1 MAGKRDQGSRKGT
14 RIREKEKDKSILVLG
29 IGNPIL
35 TDDAVGILV
44 VRKLHD
50 IDADIEEAAIGGMSL
65 LDLILGYD
73 AVVIVDAVKSPL
85 KEKGRK
91 SNRKGELKEKEG
103 EKEKK
108 RRKDKKIEKGRKKP
122 GTVSILEEHEIKR
135 TLHASSTH
143 DVSFSEALELGRNL
157 FPDEMPST
165 ITVIGIEVQDTETFS
180 ELPTEPVRNAIP
192 KAVRMVTEL
201 VETLRSHP

>member
-1 MAGKRDQGSRKGT
+1 MAGKRNQGSRKENQ
-14 RIREKEKDKSILVLG
+14 IKEKEKDKSILVLG

-44 VRKLHD
+44 VRELHN
-50 IDADIEEAAIGGMSL
+50 IDADVEEAAIGGMSL

-73 AVVIVDAVKSPL
+73 TVIIVDAVKSPS

-91 SNRKGELKEKEG
+91 SN
-103 EKEKK
+103 
-108 RRKDKKIEKGRKKP
+108 EKGKGKKMP
-122 GTVSILEEHEIKR
+122 GTVSILQEHEIKR
-135 TLHASSTH
+135 ALHASSTH

-165 ITVIGIEVQDTETFS
+165 IIVIGIEVQDTETFS
-180 ELPTEPVRNAIP
+180 EIPTEPVRNAIP
-192 KAVRMVTEL
+192 EAARMITEL
-201 VETLRSHP
+201 AETLRSHP